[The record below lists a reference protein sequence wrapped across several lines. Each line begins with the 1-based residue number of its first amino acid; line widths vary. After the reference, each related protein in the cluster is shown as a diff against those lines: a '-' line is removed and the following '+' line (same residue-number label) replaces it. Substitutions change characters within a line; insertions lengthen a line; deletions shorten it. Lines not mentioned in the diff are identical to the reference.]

1 MGNVILRD
9 FQERAVDAI
18 ISRLDSDRRSLL
30 VMATGL
36 GKTVVF
42 GEIIKRFLQDHP
54 HERVMVLAHREELVM
69 QARKTIEAI
78 SGQAVAVEMGEQRSD
93 ESAWRKEAI
102 VVSTVQT
109 QCAGRGDRKR
119 MQRFDAERFGLLII
133 DEAHHAVSG
142 SYRKTLDHYGKGG
155 IRLLGVTAT
164 PDRHD
169 RIGLLHLFG
178 NIGFE
183 FGMREGIEGGWLVP
197 IKQRVVNVQGLDFS
211 ACRTQAGDL
220 HAGDLRR
227 VVEYEQVLHGMTYPT
242 IEIAGDRRCIAFCAS
257 IAHAERV
264 AEIMNRHK
272 GGSAAW
278 VCGETGRDER
288 RNIFRDFSSGRL
300 QFLVNVG
307 VATEGWD
314 DAALDGIGVSLVAMM
329 RPTKSRS
336 LYCQCIGRATRPIPK
351 LLDGL
356 MDSGERRIAIAQSR
370 KPAAI
375 ILDYCGNA
383 GRHKLVHAADAMGES
398 FSHAIQER
406 ANRAVNRQ
414 ASNEE
419 VDVLEALT
427 RAEIEEQRSEER
439 KKRKGIM
446 AKAQYAIQDI
456 DPFSLIDLAP
466 DRSLAWSR
474 GDPPSEKQ
482 IDFLRRL
489 RIGIPAM
496 MTKQEAGRLITA
508 AIATPTPKQSAV
520 LERHGFNPANFDRRS
535 ASIKLSEILGR

>member
-1 MGNVILRD
+1 VILRD

-18 ISRLDSDRRSLL
+18 ISRLDSDRRTLL

-42 GEIIKRFLQDHP
+42 GEIVKRFLQDHL

-93 ESAWRKEAI
+93 ESTWRKEAV

-109 QCAGRGDRKR
+109 QCAGRGERRR
-119 MQRFDAERFGLLII
+119 MQRFDAERFGLVIV

-142 SYRKTLDHYGKGG
+142 SYRKTLDHYAKGG
-155 IRLLGVTAT
+155 LRLLGVTAT

-169 RIGLLHLFG
+169 RVGLLDLFG
-178 NIGFE
+178 SIGYE
-183 FGMREGIEGGWLVP
+183 YGIREGIEGGWLVP

-227 VVEYEQVLHGMTYPT
+227 VVEYEEVLHGMTYPT
-242 IEIAGDRRCIAFCAS
+242 IEIAGERRCIAFCAS
-257 IAHAERV
+257 VAHAERV
-264 AEIMNRHK
+264 AEIINRHR

-278 VCGETGRDER
+278 VCGETPRDER
-288 RNIFRDFSSGRL
+288 RNIFRNFSSGRL

-314 DAALDGIGVSLVAMM
+314 DAALDGVGVSVVAMM
-329 RPTKSRS
+329 RPTKSRA
-336 LYCQCIGRATRPIPK
+336 LYCQCIGRATRPVPK
-351 LLDGL
+351 LLEGL
-356 MDSGERRIAIAQSR
+356 SDAASRRAAIAASR

-383 GRHKLVHAADAMGES
+383 GRHKLVHAADALSES
-398 FSHAIQER
+398 FSQAVQDR
-406 ANRAVNRQ
+406 AHRAVDRQ
-414 ASNEE
+414 AADNE

-427 RAEIEEQRSEER
+427 KAEVEEQRNEER
-439 KKRKGIM
+439 KKRRGIVV
-446 AKAQYAIQDI
+446 KAQYAVQDI
-456 DPFSLIDLAP
+456 DPFSLVDLAH
-466 DRSLAWSR
+466 DRTLAWSR
-474 GDPPSEKQ
+474 GDPPTDKQ
-482 IDFLRRL
+482 VDFLRRL
-489 RIGIPAM
+489 RVRLPDM
-496 MTKQEAGRLITA
+496 LTKQEAGRLITA
-508 AIATPTPKQSAV
+508 AISTPTPKQSAV
-520 LERHGFNPANFDRRS
+520 LLRHGLDPADFDRRS
-535 ASIKLSEILGR
+535 ASAKLSEIFGK

>member
-1 MGNVILRD
+1 MILRD

-18 ISRLDSDRRSLL
+18 ISRLDSDRRTLL

-42 GEIIKRFLQDHP
+42 GEIVKRFLQDHP

-78 SGQAVAVEMGEQRSD
+78 SGQAVVVEMGEQRSD
-93 ESAWRKEAI
+93 ESAWRKEAV

-109 QCAGRGDRKR
+109 QCAGRGERRR
-119 MQRFDAERFGLLII
+119 MQRFDAERFGLVIV

-142 SYRKTLDHYGKGG
+142 SYRKTLDHYAKGG
-155 IRLLGVTAT
+155 LRLLGVTAT

-169 RIGLLHLFG
+169 RVGLLDLFG
-178 NIGFE
+178 SIGYE
-183 FGMREGIEGGWLVP
+183 FGIREGIEGGWLVP
-197 IKQRVVNVQGLDFS
+197 IKQRVVHVQGLDFS

-227 VVEYEQVLHGMTYPT
+227 VVEYEEVLHGMTYPT
-242 IEIAGDRRCIAFCAS
+242 IEIAGERRCIAFCAS
-257 IAHAERV
+257 VAHAERV
-264 AEIMNRHK
+264 AEIMNRHR

-278 VCGETGRDER
+278 VCGETSRDER

-314 DAALDGIGVSLVAMM
+314 DAALDGIGVAVVAMM
-329 RPTKSRS
+329 RPTKSRA
-336 LYCQCIGRATRPIPK
+336 LYCQCIGRATRPVPR
-351 LLDGL
+351 LLEGL
-356 MDSGERRIAIAQSR
+356 TDAAARRAAIAHSP

-375 ILDYCGNA
+375 ILDFCGNA
-383 GRHKLVHAADAMGES
+383 GRHKLVHAADALGES
-398 FSHAIQER
+398 FSDGAQAR
-406 ANRAVNRQ
+406 AHKAVERQ
-414 ASNEE
+414 AAHGDQEI
-419 VDVLEALT
+419 DVLEALT
-427 RAEIEEQRSEER
+427 KAEVQEQKYQESR
-439 KKRKGIM
+439 KRRGIL
-446 AKAQYAIQDI
+446 ATATYTTQDI
-456 DPFSLIDLAP
+456 DPFSLVDLAP
-466 DRSLAWSR
+466 DRTLAWSR
-474 GDPPSEKQ
+474 GDPPTDKQ

-489 RIGIPAM
+489 RVGIPDM

-508 AIATPTPKQSAV
+508 AISTPTPKQSAV
-520 LERHGFNPANFDRRS
+520 LLRHGLDPADFDRRS
-535 ASIKLSEILGR
+535 ASAKLSEIFGR